1 MIKGPAMFSIA
12 ITVLSL
18 QACNRLLS
26 DHQLR
31 DTEEEGVSVEEGSAI
46 NPESCT
52 AFLWRGQGPHNKD
65 MPGHNSEAKG
75 NS

>member
-1 MIKGPAMFSIA
+1 MKGLAMFSIV

-18 QACNRLLS
+18 RACNRLLS

-31 DTEEEGVSVEEGSAI
+31 EAEEEGVSMEEGSTI
-46 NPESCT
+46 NPESYT
-52 AFLWRGQGPHNKD
+52 TFLWRGQGSHNKD

-75 NS
+75 NC